1 MSHFLKRIATFIALI
16 GILLIMLFL
25 YSDSVNTP
33 RLSYLFYGV
42 ILLAI
47 SLFMGIIGPRTST
60 PPSEPK
66 HFRLLKGR
74 RKEQK
79 IDRDKEREED

>member
-1 MSHFLKRIATFIALI
+1 MGHFLKRIATFIALI

-42 ILLAI
+42 ILLAF
-47 SLFMGIIGPRTST
+47 SFLMGIIGPRSSR

-79 IDRDKEREED
+79 IDRAKERKED